1 MRKAY
6 TWLSRQGVGCKEG
19 STNLPR
25 ITRGRNERME
35 VEEVGSVFGR
45 DHVPGTWKELAP
57 GEKLAWVRPLA
68 VGHWN
73 QK

>member
-1 MRKAY
+1 
-6 TWLSRQGVGCKEG
+6 
-19 STNLPR
+19 
-25 ITRGRNERME
+25 ME